1 MMDNMSW
8 GENPEYGPQ
17 AMVAHFDR
25 DDNISLDFQYEA
37 RRIGKKVIVKQCAGR
52 SGLTIVVPNVS
63 FKEMNRLIDLTEKI
77 GRAHV

>member
-25 DDNISLDFQYEA
+25 DDIISLDFQEEA
-37 RRIGKKVIVKQCAGR
+37 RKLGKKTIVKQCAGR
-52 SGLTIVVPNVS
+52 AGLTIIVPNVS
-63 FKEMNRLIDLTEKI
+63 FKEMNRLIDLTE
-77 GRAHV
+77 R